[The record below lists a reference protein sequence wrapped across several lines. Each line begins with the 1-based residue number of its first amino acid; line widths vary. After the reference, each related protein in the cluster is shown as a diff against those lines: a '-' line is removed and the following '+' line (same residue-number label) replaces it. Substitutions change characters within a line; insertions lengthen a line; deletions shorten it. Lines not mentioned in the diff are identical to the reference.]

1 MNANTSA
8 RDDAPLLSARGLG
21 KSIGARVLLR
31 DVELGVA
38 PGERVGLVGV
48 NGAGKSTLMRILVGP
63 DQTGDGADVADD
75 GIVARRRGA
84 RIAYVPQEP
93 RLPVGARVDAVLRAA
108 QAEHATLCAEF
119 EALSERL
126 AGGALDDAEMA
137 AALERQHAL
146 AERIEALGGWDL
158 DHQIRGLAASLGVP
172 PGDRVVDTL
181 SIGERRRVALACA
194 FLSGPDL
201 LALDEPTNH
210 LDTATTEW
218 LEQRL
223 RAFAGAVLLVTHD
236 RWFLERVATRI
247 AEIDRGGLYV
257 YDGGYSRFLEQ
268 RAARLGAESEAE
280 RQRAAFVRRELDWVR
295 RGPAARSTKQR
306 ARLERF
312 DAAVAARPDDVRP
325 DDRQLALRIP
335 SGPRLGGIVV
345 EAEGLALQLGGKRL
359 FAGLDFAMVAG
370 ERVGIVGGN
379 GMGKSTLLRVLLGEQ
394 APDAGTVRRGVN
406 TQPLFLDQTR
416 STLDDRQ
423 SVVEAV
429 AAQNDHV
436 FLEDGPVHVR
446 TFLRMMLLDD
456 RVAAARVADLSGG
469 ERNRVQLARLLRE
482 GGNLLVLDEPTNDL
496 DLMTLSALEEAL
508 AAFPGCALV
517 VSHDRWFLD
526 RVATSILAFEG
537 DGRVT
542 KYAGNYSDYLEAR
555 EAAAV
560 AASEAAAEAQRAVAA
575 ASKPATPAKPAPKP
589 AGLTSPEK
597 RELAGMEAA
606 IEAAEAA
613 VAAATEAVNDPT
625 LYTRGAADIAAA
637 QARLSAAEAEVARL
651 YARWEA
657 LLAKG

>member
-1 MNANTSA
+1 MSQNAA
-8 RDDAPLLSARGLG
+8 IRDDAPLLSARGLS

-63 DQTGDGADVADD
+63 EHTGDAADVADD
-75 GIVARRRGA
+75 GVVARRRGA

-93 RLPVGARVDAVLRAA
+93 KLPAGARVEAVLRAA
-108 QAEHATLCAEF
+108 QAEHAGLCAEF

-126 AGGALDDAEMA
+126 ASAALDDAAMT

-146 AERIEALGGWDL
+146 VERIEALGGWDL

-172 PGDRVVDTL
+172 SGERVVDTL

-201 LALDEPTNH
+201 LVLDEPTNH

-218 LEQRL
+218 LEERL
-223 RAFAGAVLLVTHD
+223 RAFPGAVLLVTHD

-268 RAARLGAESEAE
+268 RAARLGAESESE

-312 DAAVAARPDDVRP
+312 DAAVAARPEDVRP

-345 EAEGLALQLGGKRL
+345 EAEGLSLQLGGKAL
-359 FAGLDFAMVAG
+359 FHGLDFAMVAG

-416 STLDDRQ
+416 STLDDRHT
-423 SVVEAV
+423 VIEAV

-508 AAFPGCALV
+508 AAFSGCALI

-542 KYAGNYSDYLEAR
+542 KYAGNYADYLDAR
-555 EAAAV
+555 AAIAAAADAERAAV
-560 AASEAAAEAQRAVAA
+560 AAT
-575 ASKPATPAKPAPKP
+575 ASAKPTAKPAASAKP
-589 AGLTSPEK
+589 AAGLTGPEK
-597 RELAGMEAA
+597 RELAGIEAA
-606 IEAAEAA
+606 IEAAEGA
-613 VAAATEAVNDPT
+613 VAAATTAVNDPG
-625 LYTRGAADIAAA
+625 LYARGGAEIAAA
-637 QARLSAAEAEVARL
+637 QARLSAAEAEVARP

-657 LLAKG
+657 LLAKA

>member
-1 MNANTSA
+1 
-8 RDDAPLLSARGLG
+8 
-21 KSIGARVLLR
+21 
-31 DVELGVA
+31 
-38 PGERVGLVGV
+38 
-48 NGAGKSTLMRILVGP
+48 
-63 DQTGDGADVADD
+63 
-75 GIVARRRGA
+75 
-84 RIAYVPQEP
+84 
-93 RLPVGARVDAVLRAA
+93 
-108 QAEHATLCAEF
+108 
-119 EALSERL
+119 
-126 AGGALDDAEMA
+126 
-137 AALERQHAL
+137 
-146 AERIEALGGWDL
+146 
-158 DHQIRGLAASLGVP
+158 
-172 PGDRVVDTL
+172 
-181 SIGERRRVALACA
+181 
-194 FLSGPDL
+194 
-201 LALDEPTNH
+201 
-210 LDTATTEW
+210 
-218 LEQRL
+218 
-223 RAFAGAVLLVTHD
+223 
-236 RWFLERVATRI
+236 
-247 AEIDRGGLYV
+247 
-257 YDGGYSRFLEQ
+257 
-268 RAARLGAESEAE
+268 
-280 RQRAAFVRRELDWVR
+280 
-295 RGPAARSTKQR
+295 
-306 ARLERF
+306 
-312 DAAVAARPDDVRP
+312 
-325 DDRQLALRIP
+325 
-335 SGPRLGGIVV
+335 
-345 EAEGLALQLGGKRL
+345 
-359 FAGLDFAMVAG
+359 
-370 ERVGIVGGN
+370 VGIVGGN

-575 ASKPATPAKPAPKP
+575 ASKPSTPTKPAPKP

-613 VAAATEAVNDPT
+613 VAAATEAVNDPA

-637 QARLSAAEAEVARL
+637 QARLSAAEADVARL

>member
-1 MNANTSA
+1 
-8 RDDAPLLSARGLG
+8 
-21 KSIGARVLLR
+21 
-31 DVELGVA
+31 
-38 PGERVGLVGV
+38 
-48 NGAGKSTLMRILVGP
+48 
-63 DQTGDGADVADD
+63 
-75 GIVARRRGA
+75 
-84 RIAYVPQEP
+84 
-93 RLPVGARVDAVLRAA
+93 
-108 QAEHATLCAEF
+108 
-119 EALSERL
+119 
-126 AGGALDDAEMA
+126 
-137 AALERQHAL
+137 
-146 AERIEALGGWDL
+146 
-158 DHQIRGLAASLGVP
+158 
-172 PGDRVVDTL
+172 
-181 SIGERRRVALACA
+181 
-194 FLSGPDL
+194 
-201 LALDEPTNH
+201 
-210 LDTATTEW
+210 
-218 LEQRL
+218 
-223 RAFAGAVLLVTHD
+223 
-236 RWFLERVATRI
+236 
-247 AEIDRGGLYV
+247 
-257 YDGGYSRFLEQ
+257 LEQ

-613 VAAATEAVNDPT
+613 VAAATEAVNDPA

-637 QARLSAAEAEVARL
+637 QARMSAAEAEVARL

>member
-1 MNANTSA
+1 MNANSTA

-63 DQTGDGADVADD
+63 DQTGDAADVADD

-613 VAAATEAVNDPT
+613 VAAATEAVNDPA

-637 QARLSAAEAEVARL
+637 QARMSAAEADVARL

-657 LLAKG
+657 LLARG

>member
-1 MNANTSA
+1 MNVNTSA

-63 DQTGDGADVADD
+63 DQTGDAADVADD

-126 AGGALDDAEMA
+126 AGGALDDADMA

-613 VAAATEAVNDPT
+613 VAAATEAVNDPA

-637 QARLSAAEAEVARL
+637 QARLSAAEADVARL

>member
-1 MNANTSA
+1 
-8 RDDAPLLSARGLG
+8 
-21 KSIGARVLLR
+21 
-31 DVELGVA
+31 
-38 PGERVGLVGV
+38 
-48 NGAGKSTLMRILVGP
+48 
-63 DQTGDGADVADD
+63 
-75 GIVARRRGA
+75 
-84 RIAYVPQEP
+84 
-93 RLPVGARVDAVLRAA
+93 
-108 QAEHATLCAEF
+108 
-119 EALSERL
+119 
-126 AGGALDDAEMA
+126 MA

-613 VAAATEAVNDPT
+613 VAAATEAVNDPA

-657 LLAKG
+657 LLARG

>member
-63 DQTGDGADVADD
+63 DQTGDVADVADD

-126 AGGALDDAEMA
+126 ASGALDDADMA

-613 VAAATEAVNDPT
+613 VAAATEAVNDPA
-625 LYTRGAADIAAA
+625 LYTRGAVDIAAA
-637 QARLSAAEAEVARL
+637 QARLSAAEADVARL